1 MTDSQVPPYNPDA
14 ACPKC
19 GRTPVGTR
27 ACEHTRPSAGL
38 YGPFHWPMWVHLV
51 GGHLHRK
58 CGRCDHEWIELAL
71 NARPMTPGEREE
83 LRREFDAEA
92 EALKAGWST

>member
-1 MTDSQVPPYNPDA
+1 MEKEVPSYDPDA

-27 ACEHTRPSAGL
+27 SCEYTKPSAS
-38 YGPFHWPMWVHLV
+38 PFSAWHYPIWVYLV

-58 CGRCDHEWIELAL
+58 CGRCDHEWIEMSLS
-71 NARPMTPGEREE
+71 ARPMTEEERTA
-83 LRREFDAEA
+83 LTDSYRQDCDAY
-92 EALKAGWST
+92 KKHSRW